1 MPSDPVAIRHQ
12 LITLARRK
20 AARRYDWPH
29 RWHANAVLNPETGQ
43 PFGDVGAW
51 EFIADRLEAG
61 HLFEEAI
68 QDDPPGVMAY
78 VMHVQLAE
86 AVLYIKLRL
95 GAGFILGRSFHYSEK
110 VSRHEA

>member
-1 MPSDPVAIRHQ
+1 MPSDPAAIRHQ

-20 AARRYDWPH
+20 AARKYDWPR

-61 HLFEEAI
+61 HPFEEVI
-68 QDDPPGVMAY
+68 QEDPPDKTAY
-78 VMHVQLAE
+78 VMHVQLEE
-86 AVLYIKLRL
+86 AVLYIKVRL
-95 GAGFILGRSFHYSEK
+95 GSGCILGRSFHYSEK
-110 VSRHEA
+110 VS